1 MNKFKRILS
10 LLLAVVM
17 CLSLFSVLAFADETE
32 TEDAATTDTSSE
44 TATTG
49 GEVKPELFESSD
61 NYALPASFTKVSENK
76 NLAFYLDY
84 SSGEYA
90 LYNKKNSTYLFSN
103 PQDRAVDTVA
113 NTETSK
119 YADSQMSVTYITST
133 FSVAE
138 AYSGDASIITET
150 YGDSQIISYFFDSE
164 STSFIIPI
172 MFTLKDEYLE
182 VEVLIDS
189 INEMGESRV
198 QTISLMYSFGAG
210 NPQDDGYVLLPDG
223 MGSLMPFNET
233 YQNVSVYNGYVYA
246 KDPTADVSL
255 TAYSYGVDLTET
267 IHLPVYGIKK
277 NNGGYVAIITQSE
290 ANVSLKAYCAGMLN
304 SYNFVYPTI
313 NIRDSQTR
321 RTGSGNSGAGV
332 YYSDVLP
339 QNLVMRVYP
348 LSGNNA
354 NYVGMANIYREYLTN
369 EAGLEP
375 LAEDT
380 ETAMNVSVI
389 GAYKRTK
396 HFLGIPYTGVDTMTT
411 FEQTEEILTDLT
423 DLGVDNMICGMI
435 GWNDGGLED
444 AVSTSFDP
452 EASLGG
458 EQGAKNLLATAEELD
473 IPLAFDVDLVNFF
486 KPTGSYTKYD
496 STVYGLDM
504 SPVAMF
510 PFIVSLNRT
519 DRNREEHYLFHPAS
533 MLSIASSFVQSASG
547 FGIENFSFNTIGEE
561 PYAAYNTD
569 NTYTRDKTADAITTL
584 FNNVSEQTDGIITT
598 TGGNAYSFPAVNN
611 VIEAPLYSSELYYAT
626 TEVPFYYIAL
636 RGLVRLS
643 GPAFNLN
650 SETTDL
656 ILRSAQYGVGLYV
669 VLSYESSSN
678 LKDTSYNY
686 YYSTQY
692 SLWKDDIVNAYD
704 RLSVVYDAVGT
715 SAITDYTIVSED
727 LKITTFANGAK
738 VYVNYGETDVTYKGV
753 KIAAEDFTVVGGDK

>member
-10 LLLAVVM
+10 LLLAVMV

-32 TEDAATTDTSSE
+32 TTDAESTDTSSE
-44 TATTG
+44 TIVS
-49 GEVKPELFESSD
+49 GEVKPELFKNSD
-61 NYALPASFTKVSENK
+61 NYEIPASFTKVSENK
-76 NLAFYLDY
+76 NLTFYLDY

-90 LYNKKNSTYLFSN
+90 LYNKKDSTCLFSN

-133 FSVAE
+133 FSISE
-138 AYSGDASIITET
+138 KFSGEASIITET
-150 YGDSQIISYFFDSE
+150 YGESQIISYFFDSE

-172 MFTLKDEYLE
+172 MFTLKDDYLE

-189 INEMGESRV
+189 INEMGDSRI
-198 QTISLMYSFGAG
+198 QTISLMYAFGAG

-223 MGSLMPFNET
+223 MGSLMTFNKS
-233 YQNVSVYNGYVYA
+233 YQNVSVYKGYVYA
-246 KDPTADVSL
+246 EDPTADVSL

-267 IHLPVYGIKK
+267 IHLPVYGVKK
-277 NNGGYVAIITQSE
+277 NNSGYVAIITQSE

-321 RTGSGNSGAGV
+321 RTGSGSSGAGV
-332 YYSDVLP
+332 YYSDELP
-339 QNLVMRVYP
+339 QNFVMRVYP
-348 LSGNNA
+348 LSGDDA
-354 NYVGMANIYREYLTN
+354 DYIGMANVYREYLID
-369 EAGLEP
+369 EVGLEP
-375 LAEDT
+375 MAEDT
-380 ETAMNVSVI
+380 ETSMNVTMI
-389 GAYKRTK
+389 GAYKRTQ

-411 FEQTEEILTDLT
+411 FKQAEEILKDLT
-423 DLGVDNMICGMI
+423 DSGVDSMICGMI
-435 GWNDGGLED
+435 GWSDGGLED
-444 AVSTSFDP
+444 AVSTSFNP
-452 EASLGG
+452 ESSLGG
-458 EQGAKNLLATAEELD
+458 EKGAKGLLATAKELD
-473 IPLAFDVDLVNFF
+473 IPLTFDVDLVNFYQS
-486 KPTGSYTKYD
+486 TGSYTKYD

-504 SPVAMF
+504 SPVAIF

-533 MLSIASSFVQSASG
+533 MLSIATSFVQSASG
-547 FGIENFSFNTIGEE
+547 YGIENFSFSTVGEE
-561 PYAAYNTD
+561 LYAAYNTND
-569 NTYTRDKTADAITTL
+569 TYTRDKTANAITTL
-584 FNNVSEQTDGIITT
+584 FSNVAEQVDGIITT
-598 TGGNAYSFPAVNN
+598 AGGNAYAFPAVNN

-626 TEVPFYYIAL
+626 TDVPFYHMAL

-643 GPAFNLN
+643 GPAFNLS

-692 SLWKDDIVNAYD
+692 SLWKDDIIDAYD
-704 RLSVVYDAVGT
+704 RLKVVYDAVGT
-715 SAITDYTIVSED
+715 SIITDYTIVSEN
-727 LKITTFANGAK
+727 LKITTFSNGAK
-738 VYVNYGETDVTYKGV
+738 VYVNYGESDVTYNGI